1 MFNVDDKITFKIK
14 VDNEI
19 VSFTGKIVKDCY
31 NKYYLSFYP
40 NHHEI
45 CEIIRRGIP
54 ALNDIAEVYDGY
66 ANNFFPVFDT
76 LELLELFIKVISIE
90 ASKE

>member
-1 MFNVDDKITFKIK
+1 MYNVDDKITFKIE

-19 VSFTGKIVKDCY
+19 VSFTGKIAENVY

-40 NHHEI
+40 NHSEI
-45 CEIIRRGIP
+45 CKIIRKSIS

-66 ANNFFPVFDT
+66 TNNFFPVFDT
-76 LELLELFIKVISIE
+76 LELLELFINVISIE